1 LINTLEY
8 GYINLSRRNDALDI
22 LKRHLKGNTMTQL
35 NTYLQV
41 RDLVPSFKDSDFS
54 HLYQDLGVLSGN
66 VTATDAQSEIYK
78 TDMNKII
85 AEMIH
90 EGCITRDN
98 VTFWS
103 APDIKDA
110 NGKSVKFVYAHYLND
125 DTSGLVTKFGQKH
138 SVDEA
143 MKQRRMITEGWGKLT
158 PDSQYTFFD
167 ADCMNANERQL
178 FLTKKEQ
185 LQYTELNGTIK
196 TQYNRIRTTAM
207 KLLGMKKE
215 NTSNVPLNEAVEG
228 LIDRCIKKCEDPLFP
243 AKYDANKISEFLH
256 KAKNLCRQTTPTKK

>member
-1 LINTLEY
+1 
-8 GYINLSRRNDALDI
+8 
-22 LKRHLKGNTMTQL
+22 MTQL

-41 RDLVPSFKDSDFS
+41 RDIVPSFNDSEFAP
-54 HLYQDLGVLSGN
+54 LYEDLGSLSAN
-66 VTATDAQSEIYK
+66 VTATDAQSEIFK
-78 TDMNKII
+78 TDMNKVI

-90 EGCITRDN
+90 AGVITKEN

-125 DTSGLVTKFGQKH
+125 DTSGLVTKFGNKH
-138 SVDEA
+138 PVDEA
-143 MKQRRMITEGWGKLT
+143 MRQRRMITEGWGKLV
-158 PDSQYTFFD
+158 DGSQYTFFD

-185 LQYTELNGTIK
+185 LQFTELNGTIK
-196 TQYNRIRTTAM
+196 TQLNRIRTTAM
-207 KLLGMKKE
+207 KLLGMKNE

-243 AKYDANKISEFLH
+243 DQFDANKISEFLH